1 MRKSKIL
8 KQTEH
13 VMHQESH
20 ADSISSRDADFNSA
34 YDAVCSARNT
44 FPKATCAASLTG
56 QLVLTNTLRQMAR
69 SIAALARWSHVDP
82 IHRDAIKALQDHLED
97 IRNYLDQD

>member
-1 MRKSKIL
+1 MHNSKNTKATELAKSHRCHEDITSL
-8 KQTEH
+8 
-13 VMHQESH
+13 
-20 ADSISSRDADFNSA
+20 RDADFNSA
-34 YDAVCSARNT
+34 YDAVCAARNT

-56 QLVLTNTLRQMAR
+56 QLVLTNTLRQMVR